1 MRDIVKKRT
10 ENAEYKI
17 INGERVRVARK
28 KRRRNMSA
36 YYVFTFF
43 VVVVTM
49 TVLSLTILFNASEVV
64 VTGTDLYTEEQ
75 ITKISGVAVG
85 NNLIRLD
92 PDTAEQCIM
101 ENLSYV
107 EEVKVLR
114 SFPDRISIKVTQ
126 AVPAANIEHEGK
138 FYVVSETGKILE
150 AHLDA
155 PKSGLIIITGFGLT
169 DTEVGDKMLSED
181 TLKEPILDT
190 ILKAVEDFEI
200 KNIIEVNIEDRKN
213 IKLNYD
219 NRINILLGSSLDL
232 DYKLSAIKVILEDK
246 IEKTFNGVIYYHNES
261 SGVSVI
267 ATDKLTGW
275 LKNEAPK
282 DYSIYEDEDDRPLQ
296 NIYDNDLV

>member
-1 MRDIVKKRT
+1 MRDVVKKRT
-10 ENAEYKI
+10 DNSEYKI

-43 VVVVTM
+43 VVVITM
-49 TVLSLTILFNASEVV
+49 TVLSLTILFNATAVEVS
-64 VTGTDLYTEEQ
+64 GTDLYTAEQ
-75 ITKISGVAVG
+75 VTQISGVAVG

-92 PDTAEQCIM
+92 IDTAESCIM

-107 EEVKVLR
+107 EQVKVLR
-114 SFPDRISIKVTQ
+114 SFPDKISIKVTQ

-150 AHLDA
+150 QALDA
-155 PKSGLIIITGFGLT
+155 PKSGLIIISGFGLCEIEKGQMKS
-169 DTEVGDKMLSED
+169 DDE
-181 TLKEPILDT
+181 LKEPILDT
-190 ILKAVEDFEI
+190 ILDAVERFEI
-200 KNIIEVNIEDRKN
+200 EDIVEVNITDRTN

-219 NRINILLGSSLDL
+219 NRVNILLGSSLDL
-232 DYKLSAIKVILEDK
+232 DYKMGAIKVILKEK
-246 IEKTFNGVIYYHNES
+246 IEKQFNGVIYYHNES

-282 DYSIYEDEDDRPLQ
+282 DYSVYEDKDDRPLQ
-296 NIYDNDLV
+296 DIYDDNLV

>member
-1 MRDIVKKRT
+1 MRDIVKKKT

-49 TVLSLTILFNASEVV
+49 TILSLTIMFNASEVV
-64 VTGTDLYTEEQ
+64 VTGADLYTEEQ
-75 ITKISGVAVG
+75 ITKISGVSVG

-92 PDTAEQCIM
+92 TDVAEQCIM
-101 ENLSYV
+101 ENLAYV
-107 EEVKVLR
+107 EDVKVLR
-114 SFPDRISIKVTQ
+114 SFPNRISIKVTQ
-126 AVPAANIEHEGK
+126 AVPVANIEQGGK

-150 AHLDA
+150 ADLDA
-155 PKSGLIIITGFGLT
+155 PKSGLIIITGFGLI
-169 DTEVGDKMLSED
+169 DTKVGDKMLSD
-181 TLKEPILDT
+181 DSFKETILDT
-190 ILKAVEDFEI
+190 ILSAVENFELE
-200 KNIIEVNIEDRKN
+200 NIVEVNIADRKN

-219 NRINILLGSSLDL
+219 NRINVLLGSSLDL
-232 DYKLSAIKVILEDK
+232 DYKFSAIKVILEEK
-246 IEKTFNGVIYYHNES
+246 IEKDFNGVIYYHNES

-282 DYSIYEDEDDRPLQ
+282 DYSVYDEEDDRPLQ
-296 NIYDNDLV
+296 NIYGDDLV

>member
-1 MRDIVKKRT
+1 MRDVVKKKT
-10 ENAEYKI
+10 DNSEYKI

-43 VVVVTM
+43 VVVITM
-49 TVLSLTILFNASEVV
+49 TILSLTIMFNATSVEVS
-64 VTGTDLYTEEQ
+64 GTDLYTAEQ
-75 ITKISGVAVG
+75 ITQISGVSVG

-92 PDTAEQCIM
+92 PDTAESCIM

-114 SFPDRISIKVTQ
+114 SFPNKISIKVTQ
-126 AVPAANIEHEGK
+126 AVPKANIEHEGK

-150 AHLDA
+150 EALDA
-155 PKSGLIIITGFGLT
+155 PKSGLIIITGFELCDIEKGQMKSS
-169 DTEVGDKMLSED
+169 DDMKQ
-181 TLKEPILDT
+181 PILDT
-190 ILKAVEDFEI
+190 ILDAVNRFEME
-200 KNIIEVNIEDRKN
+200 NIVEVNIKDRTN

-219 NRINILLGSSLDL
+219 NRVNVLLGSSLDL
-232 DYKLSAIKVILEDK
+232 DYKMGAVKVLLSEK
-246 IEKTFNGVIYYHNES
+246 IQKSFNGVVYYHNES
-261 SGVSVI
+261 ESASVI

-296 NIYDNDLV
+296 DIYDDNLV